1 MELNWLKL
9 LKRKMAF
16 AHSPQLPKQQK
27 IAQHHNKRQKR
38 QASVAQMQE

>member
-9 LKRKMAF
+9 LKRQTAF

-27 IAQHHNKRQKR
+27 IAQHNKQQEW
-38 QASVAQMQE
+38 QASVAQKQK